1 VGGSQKSKRKQKG
14 PTALG
19 GHENKSAELRRYA
32 RRISPMPTAC
42 AVRRE
47 PFKTAHETKCF
58 QVGFG
63 STLEGLIG
71 SAEMVNAESRVKK
84 TQNSLTI

>member
-1 VGGSQKSKRKQKG
+1 
-14 PTALG
+14 
-19 GHENKSAELRRYA
+19 
-32 RRISPMPTAC
+32 MPTAC